1 MITKIVA
8 HVHLFNLKE
17 KVFVDCHL
25 TLMNRYRLNLAVFIL
40 ALNEDVLEEVVVVLL
55 HLLVGHVG
63 QVGAV
68 SGLGRVLGVDVE
80 VGEEHRL
87 GERGLVVD
95 PGATVTMGASSYK
108 QKHRHKNVSFKCAI
122 SLIYLF

>member
-1 MITKIVA
+1 MA
-8 HVHLFNLKE
+8 EFPLKD
-17 KVFVDCHL
+17 KA
-25 TLMNRYRLNLAVFIL
+25 YLAVLIL
-40 ALNEDVLEEVVVVLL
+40 AFDKHVLEEVVVVLL

-95 PGATVTMGASSYK
+95 PGATVTMGTSSCK
-108 QKHRHKNVSFKCAI
+108 QKNKHKMCHLNVPSPSFTC
-122 SLIYLF
+122 FEEE

>member
-1 MITKIVA
+1 MYA
-8 HVHLFNLKE
+8 HGLATGILNECSYLAILV
-17 KVFVDCHL
+17 L
-25 TLMNRYRLNLAVFIL
+25 TLD
-40 ALNEDVLEEVVVVLL
+40 EHVLEEVVVVLL

-95 PGATVTMGASSYK
+95 PGAPVTVGTSSW
-108 QKHRHKNVSFKCAI
+108 NG
-122 SLIYLF
+122 

>member
-1 MITKIVA
+1 MSSVCTGTGILNECPYLAILV
-8 HVHLFNLKE
+8 
-17 KVFVDCHL
+17 L
-25 TLMNRYRLNLAVFIL
+25 TL
-40 ALNEDVLEEVVVVLL
+40 DKHVLEEVVVVLL

-95 PGATVTMGASSYK
+95 PGAPVTVGTSSW
-108 QKHRHKNVSFKCAI
+108 NG
-122 SLIYLF
+122 